1 MGETST
7 KPYLIRALH
16 EWCTDN
22 GYTPYITVQV
32 DEHTMV
38 PVAHVRDGQI
48 TLNVGT
54 LATNKLSLGNEFIE
68 FQARFSG
75 VTENV
80 YVPVGAV
87 SAIYARETGA
97 GMGFEVQAYEAP
109 EHADAAPAARVGRG
123 RRCRRLAGWRRWR
136 RRRTQA
142 AASDHRQVACPKDCG
157 AKFHY
162 NAVPR
167 KRPCAACVHA
177 GVAQLVEQLTCNEKV
192 EGSIPFTGT
201 SQINDLGRFL
211 WRRLFRLCSLGVI
224 VPEIRPSKLLMAA
237 RMWSP
242 FWWA

>member
-54 LATNKLSLGNEFIE
+54 LATNRLVLGNEFIE

-97 GMGFEVQAYEAP
+97 GMGFEVQPYEPPAP
-109 EHADAAPAARVGRG
+109 GTPGASDTASPEADADAAPGDDG
-123 RRCRRLAGWRRWR
+123 G
-136 RRRTQA
+136 
-142 AASDHRQVACPKDCG
+142 DDEP
-157 AKFHY
+157 
-162 NAVPR
+162 
-167 KRPCAACVHA
+167 KRPR
-177 GVAQLVEQLTCNEKV
+177 LT
-192 EGSIPFTGT
+192 
-201 SQINDLGRFL
+201 
-211 WRRLFRLCSLGVI
+211 I
-224 VPEIRPSKLLMAA
+224 VK
-237 RMWSP
+237 
-242 FWWA
+242 

>member
-54 LATNKLSLGNEFIE
+54 LATNRLVLGNEFIE

-97 GMGFEVQAYEAP
+97 GMGFEVQPYEPPAPGAAGDAADGAAP
-109 EHADAAPAARVGRG
+109 EATTDSAPDDDGG
-123 RRCRRLAGWRRWR
+123 
-136 RRRTQA
+136 
-142 AASDHRQVACPKDCG
+142 DDEP
-157 AKFHY
+157 
-162 NAVPR
+162 
-167 KRPCAACVHA
+167 KRPH
-177 GVAQLVEQLTCNEKV
+177 LT
-192 EGSIPFTGT
+192 
-201 SQINDLGRFL
+201 
-211 WRRLFRLCSLGVI
+211 I
-224 VPEIRPSKLLMAA
+224 VK
-237 RMWSP
+237 
-242 FWWA
+242 

>member
-109 EHADAAPAARVGRG
+109 EHADAAPPPPESAE
-123 RRCRRLAGWRRWR
+123 AGD
-136 RRRTQA
+136 A
-142 AASDHRQVACPKDCG
+142 AASPTGDDGDGDEP
-157 AKFHY
+157 
-162 NAVPR
+162 
-167 KRPCAACVHA
+167 KRPH
-177 GVAQLVEQLTCNEKV
+177 LT
-192 EGSIPFTGT
+192 
-201 SQINDLGRFL
+201 
-211 WRRLFRLCSLGVI
+211 I
-224 VPEIRPSKLLMAA
+224 VK
-237 RMWSP
+237 
-242 FWWA
+242 